1 MTVRPGGLIDLT
13 EFDFRIYGHDK
24 KPVPIDA
31 NASAIAKWMHMAH
44 QAVKQ
49 QGGEPDASNHLY
61 NWVSSNQQ
69 FEDVVYRHWWFQV
82 APWNRGDDP
91 ESRRMNRWGAAM
103 RDDILVSVHHRSR
116 TAHLTM

>member
-1 MTVRPGGLIDLT
+1 
-13 EFDFRIYGHDK
+13 
-24 KPVPIDA
+24 
-31 NASAIAKWMHMAH
+31 MHLAH

-49 QGGEPDASNHLY
+49 QGGEPDAANHLY
-61 NWVSSNQQ
+61 TWVSNNEQL
-69 FEDVVYRHWWFQV
+69 EDVVYRHWWFQV